1 MQTRTKLRHTM
12 SLWYAGAFLSVRKI
26 RLHLHLRFFGLR
38 GKRCRIVEKR
48 FVAVL
53 CTAEALFG
61 ERKSEADRLQK
72 TVCIYIF
79 AFSVCAFFTVSSA

>member
-1 MQTRTKLRHTM
+1 M

-79 AFSVCAFFTVSSA
+79 IYIFAFSVCAFFTVSSA